1 MNYSEI
7 QNKVID
13 HLDKY
18 YNITAIEDFDFEHNG
33 VLEKV
38 VEVTLFDGEKYF
50 RYNIW
55 PDGETEIFTFAQES
69 KWVSMYDPRFSMF
82 RAKEEY
88 GDESFDVVVEREMKK
103 EEKEMSRVDLDSIAN
118 DAMLE
123 AFENYVRDH
132 QDELRRYAE
141 ETAREKVLD
150 YVGNC
155 LDLEDGAHSVID
167 DLINYHLEYD
177 AQPDVQAQEDIIN
190 QYIFE

>member
-1 MNYSEI
+1 MQYKTQEQADRVYDI
-7 QNKVID
+7 KAKCLVIYEEDYFDDTKYFVELLALADYGDKEKDFYRKFIVKEDGHYEVID
-13 HLDKY
+13 Y
-18 YNITAIEDFDFEHNG
+18 MP
-33 VLEKV
+33 V
-38 VEVTLFDGEKYF
+38 
-50 RYNIW
+50 
-55 PDGETEIFTFAQES
+55 
-69 KWVSMYDPRFSMF
+69 
-82 RAKEEY
+82 KEES
-88 GDESFDVVVEREMKK
+88 GDESFDVVVEREIEK

-141 ETAREKVLD
+141 ETTREKVLD
-150 YVGNC
+150 YVGNY